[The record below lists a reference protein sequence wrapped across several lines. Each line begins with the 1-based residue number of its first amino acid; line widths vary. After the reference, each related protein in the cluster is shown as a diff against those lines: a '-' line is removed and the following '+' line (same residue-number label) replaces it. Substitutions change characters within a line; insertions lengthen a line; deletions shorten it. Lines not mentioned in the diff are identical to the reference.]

1 MKRKVENDM
10 KRNPGFMMRQVAGR
24 YVLAP
29 VGDTVKTFSGM
40 VTMNG
45 TGKFLWDLL
54 EQDQTVESLAQAL
67 VDNYEVDLEK
77 ATQDV
82 ITYLEPLK
90 PIQAVID

>member
-1 MKRKVENDM
+1 M
-10 KRNPGFMMRQVAGR
+10 KRNSGFLMRQVAGR

-29 VGDTVKTFSGM
+29 VGETVKTFSGM
-40 VTMNG
+40 ITMNA

-67 VDNYEVDLEK
+67 VNTYEVDIEK
-77 ATQDV
+77 ATEDV
-82 ITYLEPLK
+82 INYLEPLK